1 MRRRYGSRVAMGAA
15 AAASLAVAGALV
27 PVGAMADEAE
37 EASFE
42 TLAIETM
49 EEDGDVQAVGHDA
62 NGEVV
67 VFTTDADAEIDG
79 PLADEEVTTR
89 TLDAPLVPYSEGNV
103 VGGGGYLTGDDT
115 PSGVCSIGFSG
126 WDPDGNPAVI
136 TAGHCTD
143 DGAFDQ
149 TIRTQPSSEPAGGGE
164 APLPLS
170 PLGEF
175 GFSQYGGPGNTPGEP
190 GDTDAV
196 DIAVIDVTN
205 DDSDL
210 LPEVT
215 TWSSDAIAAN
225 DLSVDTT
232 LVTSTGSAVAGEEAS
247 KSGRTTG
254 FTTGE
259 VGEIVEGWANIGGR
273 YVYGFQTNIE
283 AAEGDSG
290 GAIIQGG
297 TAIGI
302 VSGGSTDDGENFTWG
317 ADLNAS
323 LELTGGYTVALHIAA
338 PELTSPEDGG
348 SVGAGGTIS
357 GTAAAGT
364 TLVVTPADGEE
375 FEVEV
380 GDDGEWSFSAPDE
393 LGDFEFSIQ
402 SYRGFDESA
411 QNDYLV
417 EVLPAAPTFTSPE
430 EDGRYVTELTEIT
443 GTGDIGATLELSG
456 AVTAEAEV
464 DAEGNWSIP
473 ADLGPGAYELSATQT
488 VDGVE
493 SAEAN
498 IEFVVVPTAPE
509 ITSPGDGD
517 SYGHDEAPTSATG
530 TGVAGADIVASI
542 DGTTLET
549 TVDENGEWATDFS
562 SALEADEYTLEV
574 TQTVNGQTSDAQTI
588 EFVVEEA
595 PAPSP
600 SPTEP
605 DPGTDPGTDPGAGDD
620 SGSLPETGVSDTAAL
635 AGAAG
640 LALLA
645 GVGLMLASRRRNAEL
660 LN

>member
-1 MRRRYGSRVAMGAA
+1 MGAA

-27 PVGAMADEAE
+27 PMGAMADETE
-37 EASFE
+37 EGSFG

-49 EEDGDVQAVGHDA
+49 EENDDVQGVGRGA

-67 VFTTDADAEIDG
+67 VLTLDAEAEIDG

-89 TLDAPLVPYSEGNV
+89 TLDAPLEAYSEDNV
-103 VGGGGYLTGDDT
+103 VGGAGYLSTDGEEA
-115 PSGVCSIGFSG
+115 GLCSIGFTG
-126 WDPDGNPAVI
+126 WSPEGDPAVI
-136 TAGHCTD
+136 TAGHCTN
-143 DGAFDQ
+143 DGAFDV
-149 TIRTQPSSEPAGGGE
+149 TERTEPSGDAASGNEE
-164 APLPLS
+164 NVLPLS
-170 PLGEF
+170 PLGQF
-175 GFSQYGGPGNTPGEP
+175 GFSQFGGPGNTGGADEDPES
-190 GDTDAV
+190 V
-196 DIAVIDVTN
+196 DIAVIDVDN
-205 DDSDL
+205 PDSVL

-215 TWSSDAIAAN
+215 TWSEGVDED
-225 DLSVDTT
+225 DLSQDTS

-254 FTTGE
+254 LTTGE
-259 VGEIVEGWANIGGR
+259 VAVVDGWIQIANPQDPTDLR
-273 YVYGFQTNIE
+273 YVHGFGGFLE
-283 AAEGDSG
+283 ADSGDSG
-290 GAIIQGG
+290 GAIVQGG
-297 TAIGI
+297 TAVGI
-302 VSGGSTDDGENFTWG
+302 VSGGGTVDGQDFTWG

-323 LELTGGYTVALHIAA
+323 LELTDGYTVALHIAA
-338 PELTSPEDGG
+338 PEMTSPAEGG
-348 SVGAGGTIS
+348 SVGAGDTIS

-430 EDGRYVTELTEIT
+430 EEGRYVTELTEIT
-443 GTGDIGATLELSG
+443 GTGDIGATLELTG
-456 AVTAEAEV
+456 AVTGEAEI
-464 DAEGNWSIP
+464 DAEGDWSIP
-473 ADLGPGAYELSATQT
+473 ADLGPGSYELSATQT
-488 VDGVE
+488 VEGVA
-493 SAEAN
+493 SAEASV
-498 IEFVVVPTAPE
+498 EFVVVPTAPE

-517 SYGHDEAPTSATG
+517 SYGHDEAPTSAAG
-530 TGVAGADIVASI
+530 TGIAGADITVSI

-549 TVDENGEWATDFS
+549 TVDENGEWAVDFS

-574 TQTVNGQTSDAQTI
+574 TQTVNGQTSDAQTV

-600 SPTEP
+600 SPT
-605 DPGTDPGTDPGAGDD
+605 DPGPAPDPGTDPGAGDD
-620 SGSLPETGVSDTAAL
+620 SAGGLPETGVSDASAL
-635 AGAAG
+635 AGVAA

>member
-1 MRRRYGSRVAMGAA
+1 MGAA

-37 EASFE
+37 ELSFDA
-42 TLAIETM
+42 LAIETM
-49 EEDGDVQAVGHDA
+49 EENDDVQAVGQGV
-62 NGEVV
+62 NGEVIV
-67 VFTTDADAEIDG
+67 LTTDEGAEIEG
-79 PLADEEVTTR
+79 PFADDEVTTR
-89 TLDAPLVPYSEGNV
+89 TLDEPLEAYSEDNV
-103 VGGGGYLTGDDT
+103 VGGGGYLTGDGT
-115 PSGVCSIGFSG
+115 SAGVCSVGFTG
-126 WDPDGNPAVI
+126 WDSDGNPAVI
-136 TAGHCTD
+136 TAGHCTN
-143 DGAFDQ
+143 DG
-149 TIRTQPSSEPAGGGE
+149 SSEQTVRTLPSGDAAGGGTDE
-164 APLPLS
+164 TVLPLS

-175 GFSQYGGPGNTPGEP
+175 GFSQFGGPGNSQGAD
-190 GDTDAV
+190 GDADSV

-205 DDSDL
+205 ADSDL

-215 TWSSDAIAAN
+215 TWSSDAVAAE

-232 LVTSTGSAVAGEEAS
+232 LVTSTGSAQVGGEAS

-254 FTTGE
+254 LTTGD
-259 VGEIVEGWANIGGR
+259 VTMVEGWANIDGR
-273 YVYGFQTNIE
+273 FVYGFGGSFE
-283 AAEGDSG
+283 AAPGDSG

-302 VSGGSTDDGENFTWG
+302 VSGGGTTVDGQDFTWG

-323 LELTGGYTVALHIAA
+323 LELTDGYTVALHIAA
-338 PELTSPEDGG
+338 PEMTSPAEGG
-348 SVGAGGTIS
+348 SVGAGDTIS

-380 GDDGEWSFSAPDE
+380 GDDGEWSFSAPEE

-411 QNDYLV
+411 QNSYLV
-417 EVLPAAPTFTSPE
+417 EVLPAAPAFTSPE

-443 GTGDIGATLELSG
+443 GTGDIGATLELTG
-456 AVTAEAEV
+456 DVTGEAEV
-464 DAEGNWSIP
+464 DAEGDWSIP
-473 ADLGPGAYELSATQT
+473 ADLGHGSYELSATQT

-493 SAEAN
+493 SAEASV
-498 IEFVVVPTAPE
+498 EFVVVPTAPE

-530 TGVAGADIVASI
+530 TGLAGADIAVSI

-549 TVDENGEWATDFS
+549 TVDENGEWVVDFS

-574 TQTVNGQTSDAQTI
+574 TQTVNGQTSDAQTVA
-588 EFVVEEA
+588 FVVEAA

-605 DPGTDPGTDPGAGDD
+605 GPAPDPGTDPGAGDD
-620 SGSLPETGVSDTAAL
+620 SGSLPETGVSDSSAL
-635 AGAAG
+635 AGVAA